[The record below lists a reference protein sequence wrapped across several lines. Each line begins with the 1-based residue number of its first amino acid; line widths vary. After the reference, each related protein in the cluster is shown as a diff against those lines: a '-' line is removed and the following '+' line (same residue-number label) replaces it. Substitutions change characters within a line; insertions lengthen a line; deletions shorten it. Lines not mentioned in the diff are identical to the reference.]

1 MKSKSLNFV
10 LLKRFGLLVFFFTWT
25 KIPMIAMMSAKMHSP
40 IDCRS
45 SRRGF
50 SSIRRT
56 KRNSIETFKRS
67 RGPRGKAWGKM
78 TAIVNYDNIF
88 KSCMLLFKRYFI
100 FGFEESRCKK
110 NEKGQTILTVV
121 GKIKDVNNLLL
132 NNMTTAFIQHST
144 QTDFKRKKKRKQ
156 TF

>member
-1 MKSKSLNFV
+1 MTLFLSRVCFCLNAILSLD
-10 LLKRFGLLVFFFTWT
+10 LKHQD
-25 KIPMIAMMSAKMHSP
+25 A
-40 IDCRS
+40 
-45 SRRGF
+45 
-50 SSIRRT
+50 
-56 KRNSIETFKRS
+56 
-67 RGPRGKAWGKM
+67 
-78 TAIVNYDNIF
+78 
-88 KSCMLLFKRYFI
+88 
-100 FGFEESRCKK
+100 KK